1 MALIGLTSLSG
12 SPGVTTTAVAWAT
25 ASQTPTLLIE
35 ADLTGGSPILA
46 GRFRSAIAHERS
58 LLALA
63 TYDLEASTTDVL
75 REQALP
81 LPGAVADSKV
91 VPGLSEH
98 SQAAAMSG
106 VWPDLGLALQELSS
120 VQGLDVLVDLGRL
133 NAASPPWVLLEHL
146 EQVLVLAQATLPGLI
161 TLHNNLPGLATRL
174 TRAALGVVLITPPQ
188 EGFGV
193 KEAGQVLAPVP
204 VVAQLGYLPKA
215 AAAYS
220 LGWQQAS
227 TRALRSLH
235 KDIHQLQDASA
246 THRLEHQQMLTGQ
259 SS

>member
-25 ASQTPTLLIE
+25 CSQTPTLLIE
-35 ADLTGGSPILA
+35 ADLTGGSVILA
-46 GRFRSAIAHERS
+46 GRFRSTIAHERS

-63 TYDLEASTTDVL
+63 TYDVESSTTDVL

-91 VPGLSEH
+91 VPGLAEH
-98 SQAAAMSG
+98 SQATALSG
-106 VWPDLGLALQELSS
+106 LWADLGLALQDLSS
-120 VQGLDVLVDLGRL
+120 QQGIDVLVDLGRL
-133 NAASPPWVLLEHL
+133 SPASPWSLIGHL
-146 EQVLVLAQATLPGLI
+146 DQLLVLAHATLPGLI
-161 TLHNNLPGLATRL
+161 TLHNNLPGLAGRL
-174 TRAALGVVLITPPQ
+174 TRAALGVVLVTPPR

-204 VVAQLGYLPKA
+204 VLTQLPYLPKA

-220 LGWQQAS
+220 LGWPQAS
-227 TRALRSLH
+227 TRALRALH
-235 KDIHQLQDASA
+235 KEIHQLQDASA
-246 THRLEHQQMLTGQ
+246 SHRLEHQQMLTGQ
-259 SS
+259 NS